1 MQKLSNEIENMNIHC
16 MKSLVAD
23 REKGEAEG
31 AHKVVIKMPFGH
43 NNFVNLLLALISNLR
58 YIFVVF

>member
-1 MQKLSNEIENMNIHC
+1 

-31 AHKVVIKMPFGH
+31 AHKVVIKRPFGH